1 MKFREFVLSSG
12 RKVFGGRNAENNDEL
27 VRAAGRNDVI
37 LHTSEPGSPFVNVGE
52 KPTKKE
58 IGEAAVFCARY
69 SQDWRNRKGD
79 VIVNIFLRSD
89 MKKGLFAKA
98 GSWNVK
104 KQEKIIVK
112 KVDIERFGN

>member
-1 MKFREFVLSSG
+1 
-12 RKVFGGRNAENNDEL
+12 
-27 VRAAGRNDVI
+27 
-37 LHTSEPGSPFVNVGE
+37 
-52 KPTKKE
+52 
-58 IGEAAVFCARY
+58 
-69 SQDWRNRKGD
+69 